1 MSTNTPP
8 PAYWIK
14 LDASDIAR
22 ILNPKEAAIVCQKS
36 QSAEIEEDIFD
47 LTCRVREAVASNG
60 SNALSADATLIP
72 RTLRASAMHILRIH
86 WLSRY
91 AIPITQDRRDSATAA
106 EEQLRKVAA
115 GELKI
120 LDENG
125 QMPTHADEQPA
136 IIAPSPAYGVEG
148 IGWYPTP

>member
-1 MSTNTPP
+1 MTA
-8 PAYWIK
+8 PAYWVK
-14 LDASDIAR
+14 LDYSDIDR
-22 ILNPKEAAIVCQKS
+22 ILNPKEATIICQKS
-36 QSAEIEEDIFD
+36 PKEEIEEDIFD
-47 LTCRVREAVASNG
+47 MTCRVREAVASNG

-72 RTLRASAMHILRIH
+72 RTLRAAAMHILRIH

-106 EEQLRKVAA
+106 EEQLRKVAV
-115 GELKI
+115 GDIKI
-120 LDENG
+120 LDEHGN
-125 QMPTHADEQPA
+125 MPSHADEQPA